1 MGNVLRKYKPSGAL
15 FQQKG
20 NQGIDYSGKLEISDE
35 VFEDLVAQYKK
46 NKEDASVPMD
56 EKPYLMINLVGWRKM
71 GKIGAFLSLAGN
83 KYEEYKPSFKSG
95 DSMSSQTS
103 TTVVKEEKEELPD
116 DLLQVISM
124 NKLEDNDEFLT
135 VNQVADYLKCSTN
148 HIYRLRSSDPDF
160 PKRYD
165 ISTKLGKGGMVEAR
179 WMKSEIKDWV
189 ITKKVL
195 DD

>member
-1 MGNVLRKYKPSGAL
+1 MGDVLRKYKPSGAL

-20 NQGIDYSGKLEISDE
+20 NKGIDYSGKLEISDE
-35 VFEDLVAQYKK
+35 VFEDLVAQYKM

-116 DLLQVISM
+116 DLLQVIIM
-124 NKLEDNDEFLT
+124 NDLENASELMTIDEVT
-135 VNQVADYLKCSTN
+135 DYLKVSRQQV
-148 HIYRLRSSDPDF
+148 YRLQRLANF
-160 PKRYD
+160 PKGYNVSGLSL
-165 ISTKLGKGGMVEAR
+165 IH
-179 WMKSEIKDWV
+179 I
-189 ITKKVL
+189 
-195 DD
+195 

>member
-20 NQGIDYSGKLEISDE
+20 NKGIDYSGKLEISDE

-56 EKPYLMINLVGWRKM
+56 EKPYLM
-71 GKIGAFLSLAGN
+71 KIGAFLSLAGN

-116 DLLQVISM
+116 DLL
-124 NKLEDNDEFLT
+124 
-135 VNQVADYLKCSTN
+135 
-148 HIYRLRSSDPDF
+148 
-160 PKRYD
+160 
-165 ISTKLGKGGMVEAR
+165 
-179 WMKSEIKDWV
+179 
-189 ITKKVL
+189 
-195 DD
+195 